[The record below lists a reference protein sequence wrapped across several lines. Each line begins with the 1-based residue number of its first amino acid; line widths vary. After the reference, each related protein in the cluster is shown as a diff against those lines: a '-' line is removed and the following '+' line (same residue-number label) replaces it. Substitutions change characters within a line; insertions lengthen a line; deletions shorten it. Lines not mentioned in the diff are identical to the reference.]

1 MQEDFARFANKELN
15 QPVATADVSNGDD
28 VSTLQ
33 QDELVAIELGLLRQ
47 QRLNFVDVFREEAAA
62 TLKAILKQVR
72 LKKQLMFRALE

>member
-15 QPVATADVSNGDD
+15 QPVVRSADVSRNGA

-72 LKKQLMFRALE
+72 CVTS